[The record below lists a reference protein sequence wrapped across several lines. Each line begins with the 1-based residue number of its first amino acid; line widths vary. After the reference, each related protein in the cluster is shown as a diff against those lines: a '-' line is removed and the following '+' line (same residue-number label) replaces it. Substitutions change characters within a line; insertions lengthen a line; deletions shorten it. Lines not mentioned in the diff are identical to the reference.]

1 MGKIISVINQK
12 GGVGKTTTAL
22 NLASVLALKKNKKV
36 LIIDLDPQGNT
47 TSGLGLD
54 KQAINLSVFE
64 VLMGQS
70 VSEALINVDQ
80 LKNLAILAANDSLS
94 AAEVNLVKMNNRE
107 SILKQSLSSIGA
119 NYDYIIIDCPPSL
132 GLLFINAL
140 VASNYALITVQTEY
154 YAMEGLG
161 SLVGTIQK
169 VQQALNPRLSILG
182 VLLTMY
188 DTRTSLSEQVKDEV
202 VKVFKDLVFQT
213 NIPRNIK
220 LAEAPSYG
228 LPIILYDKWSRGAKA
243 YKNLSKEVID
253 RVEKQ

>member
-1 MGKIISVINQK
+1 MGKIISVVNQK

-22 NLASVLALKKNKKV
+22 NLASVLSLKKNKRV
-36 LIIDLDPQGNT
+36 LIVDLDPQGNT

-54 KQAINLSVFE
+54 KQSINLSVFD

-70 VSEALINVDQ
+70 ISEAIINIDKI
-80 LKNLAILAANDSLS
+80 KNLDILAANDKLS

-107 SILKQSLSSIGA
+107 SIFKQALSSIVA
-119 NYDYIIIDCPPSL
+119 SYDYIIIDCPPSL

-253 RVEKQ
+253 RVEK